1 MHNRRDEILGDAT
14 LRVVGQP
21 DDTLGEFATEILGG
35 EYATEILGDDDIVGA
50 WLHKLNPGYWMKS
63 SRERKLIDAE
73 KNFGKMNVAEQ
84 RRLRE
89 KQKETAQA
97 EKAVAT
103 ARAARAAQAESQEAE
118 AKLKEMESELTGA
131 FVGGDEPTKQ
141 AAAENIVA
149 AKEGQVAARKN
160 AKRAGSIAAKLEAG
174 ERLTPDELV
183 RLKSCMRLCRA
194 LRRYHDDLHARVK
207 STTSGYHGPDY
218 IEPSAPSAAY
228 LGEYIATTSDGDFV
242 GSDFVG
248 GVIPKKRWVAMAAI
262 AATAPPIVLRRYMK
276 KHKIALS
283 SQQKGHLSNMAK
295 LTKRGMVK
303 KGMSG
308 LIAGSFVGDD
318 DIVGFNV
325 WKGFKKAA
333 AVAALPVA
341 ALAYGTYKATVWG
354 GKKIGRAIAKP
365 FRKKG
370 PSAAQARQN
379 RIKAARNRRL
389 AALKR
394 QQAAAAETEAARQEA
409 EAAAAAADAEAAAA
423 QAEAEAQEAA
433 ASAQEA
439 EYGPAEGDGEGEP
452 SESEGDFVGGDF
464 VGGSFVGAEE
474 FMGEWVGAVKN
485 PKKRAVVKAAASNT
499 ATGKKIRAGAT
510 VVRKA
515 RRGDKKAKAAIVK
528 VATKAKKG
536 DPQAKRDLN
545 AIKAGNMALKAK
557 AQAHRQI
564 AAKKAVKA
572 KAIRKVAVTRKL
584 EAVAANRLARMSRKR
599 ALVKVA
605 KVERRAAAGD
615 RRAKAAIA
623 KTVAKAK
630 GGNKK
635 AKTTVAA
642 LKLARR
648 TRTAAKTPREKRNLM
663 AANKLVRRAR
673 AGHKPSIKKVRVL
686 QAAARKGQPN
696 AKRAVARMKTAA
708 AVERAVATGKV
719 KPPPKKL
726 TAADKSARA
735 KKRYAHFKRRA
746 LSKNGTREEAIAAA
760 REAKALGMQQEAAAL
775 TLVARDKPSATQRLK
790 NAATM
795 AAASKQ
801 GNAEGQAVVAE
812 ALQRAEAGDPAGIK
826 AAGDLT
832 AVHALQSVKNG
843 QGLPPQVA
851 EGVNTVRA
859 AQAGDPEKQRT
870 VERASQAAQAGDPAG
885 VQAAV
890 ALGAGAALLA
900 ATASRPQARRDL
912 INEANKGQ
920 GIAVLPADK
929 QAAQAELG
937 SLYAKVQRGEAT
949 REEAER
955 ARQLAMGLGN
965 SRLAAEIATLMPP
978 PDLGDPRSSLP
989 DMPLPAINTVGDLVK
1004 ESLKAVLLA
1013 TRDPFANYREGVQS
1027 RGSMA
1032 LPPPS
1037 DRRG

>member
-1 MHNRRDEILGDAT
+1 MHNRRDEIMGGDAT

-21 DDTLGEFATEILGG
+21 DDTLGEFATEILG
-35 EYATEILGDDDIVGA
+35 EYPTEILGNNGDDIVGA
-50 WLHKLNPGYWMKS
+50 WLHKLNPAYWFKS
-63 SRERKLIDAE
+63 SRERKLLDAE
-73 KNFGKMNVAEQ
+73 KSYGKMNVAEQ
-84 RRLRE
+84 KRLRE
-89 KQKETAQA
+89 KQKEMAQA

-118 AKLKEMESELTGA
+118 ARLKEMESELTGA

-149 AKEGQVAARKN
+149 AKEGQAAARKN

-174 ERLTPDELV
+174 ERLSSDELV

-218 IEPSAPSAAY
+218 VEPTAPSAGY

-242 GSDFVG
+242 G
-248 GVIPKKRWVAMAAI
+248 GVIPKGRWVAMAAI
-262 AATAPPIVLRRYMK
+262 AATAPPVVLRRYMK
-276 KHKIALS
+276 KHQISMTAR
-283 SQQKGHLSNMAK
+283 QKGHLANMTK
-295 LTKRGMVK
+295 LTKRGLAK

-308 LIAGSFVGDD
+308 IIAGNGD

-341 ALAYGTYKATVWG
+341 ALAYGSYKATVWA
-354 GKKIGRAIAKP
+354 GKKVGKAIAKP

-379 RIKAARNRRL
+379 RIKAARARRL

-409 EAAAAAADAEAAAA
+409 EAAAAAADAEAAAS

-433 ASAQEA
+433 ASAEEA
-439 EYGPAEGDGEGEP
+439 EYGPQEGEGEGEP
-452 SESEGDFVGGDF
+452 SAESEGDFVGAFVGDF
-464 VGGSFVGAEE
+464 VGSSFVGADE
-474 FMGEWVGAVKN
+474 FMGAWVGEVKD

-515 RRGDKKAKAAIVK
+515 RRGDKKAKAAITK
-528 VATKAKKG
+528 VAQKAKAG
-536 DPQAKRDLN
+536 HPQAKRDLN

-572 KAIRKVAVTRKL
+572 KAIRKVAVTRRL

-605 KVERRAAAGD
+605 RVERRAAAGD
-615 RRAKAAIA
+615 RRAKAIIA

-630 GGNKK
+630 TGDKK
-635 AKTTVAA
+635 AKTGVAA

-673 AGHKPSIKKVRVL
+673 AGHKPSIKKVRII

-696 AKRAVARMKTAA
+696 AKRALRRMTTAA

-726 TAADKSARA
+726 TAKDKAALS

-746 LSKNGTREEAIAAA
+746 LGKNGTREEAIAAA
-760 REAKALGMQQEAAAL
+760 REAKALGMKEEAAAL
-775 TLVARDKPSATQRLK
+775 TLVARDKPSATVRLK
-790 NAATM
+790 NAATV

-801 GNAEGQAVVAE
+801 GNAEGQQTVAD

-832 AVHALQSVKNG
+832 AVNALQSVKNG

-851 EGVNTVRA
+851 EAVNTVRA

-900 ATASRPQARRDL
+900 ATASRPQARKDL
-912 INEANKGQ
+912 VSEANKAQ

-929 QAAQAELG
+929 QAAQAQLG
-937 SLYAKVQRGEAT
+937 MLYAKVSRGEAT

-955 ARQLAMGLGN
+955 ARQLAMGMGN
-965 SRLAAEIATLMPP
+965 TRLAAEIATLMPP

-989 DMPLPAINTVGDLVK
+989 DVPLPAINTVGDLVK
-1004 ESLKAVLLA
+1004 ESLKALLLS

-1037 DRRG
+1037 NRRG